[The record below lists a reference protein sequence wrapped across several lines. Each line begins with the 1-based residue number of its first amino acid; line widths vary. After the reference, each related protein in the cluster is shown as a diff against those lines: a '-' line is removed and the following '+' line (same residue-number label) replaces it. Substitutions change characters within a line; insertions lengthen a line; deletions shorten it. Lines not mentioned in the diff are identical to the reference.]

1 VPIAEQIIQSAW
13 QYHAPKTPLAPP
25 SAEIARHL
33 KALPIDPYTGRTVR
47 PSKTAFM
54 EYFRVSGG
62 RVRETQHALVPRGY
76 VAAPAP
82 RHHADDDRPAYLAPV
97 GRMASPYPSRPPRT
111 LRELFG
117 LQRF

>member
-1 VPIAEQIIQSAW
+1 V
-13 QYHAPKTPLAPP
+13 T
-25 SAEIARHL
+25 
-33 KALPIDPYTGRTVR
+33 

-62 RVRETQHALVPRGY
+62 KVRETQHALLPRGY
-76 VAAPAP
+76 AVAAPAQRP
-82 RHHADDDRPAYLAPV
+82 PADDERPVHAGLM
-97 GRMASPYPSRPPRT
+97 GRMASPHPSRPPRT